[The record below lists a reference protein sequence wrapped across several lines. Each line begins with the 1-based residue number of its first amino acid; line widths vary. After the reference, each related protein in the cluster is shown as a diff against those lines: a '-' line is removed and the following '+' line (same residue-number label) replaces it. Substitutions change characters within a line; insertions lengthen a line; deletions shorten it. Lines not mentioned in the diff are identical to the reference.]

1 MAKTNPRTGPS
12 NKYLVE
18 LIKELKKHSIEK
30 KVKIWKAVAVELEKP
45 TRIRRVVNLNK
56 INKLSKENETII
68 VPGKVLGNDDL
79 SKKITVAAFSFS
91 EKAFKK
97 INEKGNAMY
106 IQEIMEKNPTGK
118 GIRIIG

>member
-68 VPGKVLGNDDL
+68 VPG
-79 SKKITVAAFSFS
+79 
-91 EKAFKK
+91 
-97 INEKGNAMY
+97 
-106 IQEIMEKNPTGK
+106 
-118 GIRIIG
+118 